1 MTSLPPGRVPALAVA
16 GLLALAGC
24 GVPVPPAPAPVE
36 APPVEWGD
44 HGPAPDS
51 QWGWKP
57 PPPPAGEPPDP
68 ILYSPWARQ
77 PEIRREVEGW
87 MDRFTGREGEWFA
100 AYLARMGRYAPLVDS
115 TLAVRDLPASLRYLP
130 IVESGYHPGAVS
142 RASAAGLWQ
151 FMAPVA
157 RGFGMR
163 VDAVV
168 DERRDPVRATPAA
181 LQFLDELHQ
190 RFGSWFLALAAYN
203 GGPSRVDALLRRHAP
218 LSPPGD
224 SLYLVI
230 RPHLPRETRE
240 FIPKFLAAATLASHP
255 EGFGLKAPE
264 AMSPLAYD
272 VVTVPDATT
281 LDVVAAA
288 AGVTEEEIRE
298 LNPQLLRGVT
308 PRGRATELRVPAGRG
323 GAFEAAYALVP
334 PDERVTVTEHV
345 VADGETLSEIAEQY
359 GIRTAELQAANPRVQ
374 ARRMRVGTRLVVP
387 LVPRRRN

>member
-1 MTSLPPGRVPALAVA
+1 M
-16 GLLALAGC
+16 
-24 GVPVPPAPAPVE
+24 PVPPSPGPVE
-36 APPVEWGD
+36 IPAVEVIAVDAPQAL
-44 HGPAPDS
+44 PAWRPT
-51 QWGWKP
+51 P
-57 PPPPAGEPPDP
+57 PPPGAAPDP
-68 ILYSPWARQ
+68 ILHSPWAAHA
-77 PEIRREVEGW
+77 EIQRDVEAW
-87 MDRFTGREGEWFA
+87 MVRFTAREGEWFNG
-100 AYLARMGRYAPLVDS
+100 YLTRMARYGPLVDS
-115 TLAVRDLPASLRYLP
+115 TLAERGLPSSLRYLP

-203 GGPSRVDALLRRHAP
+203 GGPTRVESLVRRHAP

-230 RPHLPRETRE
+230 RPFLPRETQE
-240 FIPKFLAAATLASHP
+240 FVPKFLAAAALAGDP
-255 EGFGLKAPE
+255 ARYGLG
-264 AMSPLAYD
+264 PLELLEPLTFD

-288 AGVTEEEIRE
+288 AGTTEQEIRD
-298 LNPQLLRGVT
+298 LNPQLVRAVT
-308 PRGRATELRVPAGRG
+308 PRGRETELRVPAGRG
-323 GAFEAAYALVP
+323 DTFTAAYALIP
-334 PDERVTVTEHV
+334 AEERVTVTEHV
-345 VADGETLSEIAEQY
+345 VADGETLSEIAAQY
-359 GIRTAELQAANPRVQ
+359 GIRTGELQAANPGVQ
-374 ARRMRVGTRLVVP
+374 ARRMRVGTRLIVP
-387 LVPRRRN
+387 LVRRRVN

>member
-1 MTSLPPGRVPALAVA
+1 MIRLPPGHAPAMALA
-16 GLLALAGC
+16 GLLVAAGC
-24 GVPVPPAPAPVE
+24 GVRVPPPPGPVE
-36 APPVEWGD
+36 APRVVMGD
-44 HGPAPDS
+44 HGPAPDA

-57 PPPPAGEPPDP
+57 PPPPAGEAPDP
-68 ILYSPWARQ
+68 ILHSPWARD
-77 PEIRREVEGW
+77 PEIRREVEAW
-87 MDRFTGREGEWFA
+87 MDRFTVREGAWFA

-115 TLAVRDLPASLRYLP
+115 TLAVRDLPSSLRYLP

-203 GGPSRVDALLRRHAP
+203 GGPSRVDALLRQYAP

-240 FIPKFLAAATLASHP
+240 FIPKFLAASTLASHP
-255 EGFGLKAPE
+255 EAYGLAAPE
-264 AMSPLAYD
+264 LLSPLAYD

-288 AGVTEEEIRE
+288 AGVPEAEVLE
-298 LNPQLLRGVT
+298 LNPQILRGVT

-323 GAFEAAYALVP
+323 EAFAAAYALVP
-334 PDERVTVTEHV
+334 PNERVTVTEHV
-345 VADGETLSEIAEQY
+345 VAKGETLSEIAQQY

-374 ARRMRVGTRLVVP
+374 PRRMRVGTRLLVP
-387 LVPRRRN
+387 LVPRRGS